1 MISLRGIFHK
11 GQRGQSDTLQKKKW
25 GTTEIR
31 APVFQNRFRPFSLCQ
46 RADLKQSWVGSKS
59 DNVGKNWENTSFP
72 YKSPPQAEIFEIS
85 GQNRWETL

>member
-1 MISLRGIFHK
+1 MLNVDNCPQLGGKGLGRPYSKIGSVHSLYCR
-11 GQRGQSDTLQKKKW
+11 
-25 GTTEIR
+25 
-31 APVFQNRFRPFSLCQ
+31 